1 MIVNLGS
8 RPRLRAAAVVIA
20 TFAVAACSG
29 KAGSNRSDTTSSAG
43 SVAQPADST
52 GAAASTA
59 AAPSMVRGTVADV
72 SPTSVKL
79 STDSGATVVVALTP
93 PVQVFQSVSSSL
105 QNVKQNSF
113 IGVTT
118 VKQPNGAEQA
128 TEIHIFPEALRGLGE
143 GSRMMAQGTSNGG
156 SANRMTNGSVSSSS
170 SAGGGSAA
178 PSRMSNGSV
187 ASTNGSTLVVQ
198 YAGGSTT
205 VTVPPNTPV
214 TEIAPASKSLA
225 TGDKVVV
232 LTAKNADGSLSTN
245 RVMLMKK

>member
-1 MIVNLGS
+1 MTVYS
-8 RPRLRAAAVVIA
+8 HDRRVVPAAATIGAVLI
-20 TFAVAACSG
+20 VAACSG
-29 KAGSNRSDTTSSAG
+29 NAGSNRSDSMSSAG
-43 SVAQPADST
+43 SVGQPAES
-52 GAAASTA
+52 ASTA
-59 AAPSMVRGTVADV
+59 GATPSMVRGTVADV
-72 SPTSVKL
+72 SPTSVKV

-93 PVQVFQSVSSSL
+93 PVHVFQRVPGSL

-118 VKQPNGAEQA
+118 VKQPDGSEQA

-143 GSRMMAQGTSNGG
+143 GSRMMAQGSSAGG
-156 SANRMTNGSVSSSS
+156 SGNRMTNGSVSSSS
-170 SAGGGSAA
+170 GGGSAS

-214 TEIAPASKSLA
+214 SEIAPVSKPLA
-225 TGDKVVV
+225 AGDKVVV
-232 LTAKNADGSLSTN
+232 LTTKNADGSLSAS
-245 RVMLMKK
+245 RVMLTGK